1 MKCRQCAFENPE
13 GIKFCGECGNKLE
26 ILCQECNSLNPL
38 QFKYCGECGH
48 KLAILQEKTSKDL
61 SFDEKLTKIQK
72 YLPKGLTD
80 KILSQRERI
89 EGEHKQVTVMFCDL
103 VGYSPIADKLG
114 AEKTYQLMDEIYE
127 LLIHEVHRYEGTVNE
142 LTGDGILALFGAP
155 ITLED
160 APLRATRSA
169 LSIQREISRVAN
181 NEDIPL
187 QMRIGI
193 HTGMVVVGTLG
204 NDLRVD
210 FKAVGET
217 VNTAARLEQLAQP
230 SSVLISDSTYRLIEG
245 FFRFEALGER
255 VVKGKSKPLSV
266 YRVLGSGKSRSR
278 FEARAERGVTQLVGR
293 EREIDILWDCFERV
307 KGGKG
312 QAISIVSEAGMGKSR
327 LLYEFR
333 KLLANEDVTF
343 LEGCCV
349 SYGQNIP
356 YLPIIDL
363 LKDSFRIE
371 SDEDPEVISD
381 KVKRGWEE
389 IYPNSDKSYETD
401 IPYLLDLLSV
411 KNGLEAFNDIDPEN
425 KRRKTFEIIKNLC
438 LGGAQSKPLII
449 AFEDLHWI
457 DKTSEESIINLV
469 EHIPGAMVLLIFT
482 FRSNYLPPWG
492 SKTYYSQITL
502 NRLSNRESMDMIQA
516 FLDANEIDKGLSSL
530 ILERTEGVPLF
541 IEELTRVLRESNSVI
556 KTNEYLSLASD
567 IIESR
572 IPETLHDLLMSR
584 VDRLLEGAK
593 EVLRIGSVIERE
605 FSWTLL
611 KEVSKLTE
619 LELTSRLSHLKEA
632 EIIFERGLFPQVNYV
647 FQHALMQEAVYNSL
661 MEKTRKSYH
670 LSIAKTIENIYADH
684 LEEYSPLLALHY
696 TRGGD
701 HEKGY
706 VYHRKAGNFAAR
718 SYANQEALEHLR
730 QASRLLD
737 KLDPGMKL
745 IEKRVDTTLKLAE
758 VMETLGEFEP
768 TLVLLN
774 EALESFG
781 EIETLPD
788 YPAVLYWIGH
798 TYGNLGNYDESRKYL
813 MQSLELSKESGNIDI
828 EGSAHD
834 YLGQLDFFQ
843 GYFNGAIDHMEAAV
857 SCLREIGNQTR
868 LAWSVTFKAMIICH
882 VKHTDHWEGVLKEAK
897 SVIES
902 SGNERARCL
911 LYIIQSKNMLRTGP
925 YEEAQRIAI
934 EGLKHAEKIG
944 EMIQIPF
951 FWGYAARS
959 ALLSGK
965 PKQALSFISTGK
977 IESEKVGHPL
987 GKNNIKLMKTEILL
1001 NSEQVEE
1008 TIPPIEQVLAFCRQ
1022 LDLGDFQQRALQIT
1036 AEIVST
1042 KTPIDEKK
1050 IDRLMKQANILV
1062 QRSNSL
1068 FNRID
1073 YLLSWARI
1081 NLKLKRSTTVLKMVS
1096 EIKSLY
1102 IELGIKNIPR
1112 ELSWILKDIEEH
1124 KIDNG

>member
-1 MKCRQCAFENPE
+1 MKCQQCGFVNPE

-26 ILCQECNSLNPL
+26 ILCPECNFLNPP
-38 QFKYCGECGH
+38 QFKFCGECGH
-48 KLAILQEKTSKDL
+48 ELSALKNKTPKNL

-103 VGYSPIADKLG
+103 VGYSQISEKMG

-160 APLRATRSA
+160 APIRATRSA
-169 LSIQREISRVAN
+169 LSIQKEISRVAN
-181 NEDIPL
+181 DKDIPL

-217 VNTAARLEQLAQP
+217 VNTAARLEQLAEP

-255 VVKGKSKPLSV
+255 KVKGKSKPFLI

-278 FEARAERGVTQLVGR
+278 FEARAEKGVTQLVGR
-293 EREIDILWDCFERV
+293 EREIDILWDAFERV
-307 KGGKG
+307 KKGNG

-333 KLLANEDVTF
+333 KLLANEDITF

-356 YLPIIDL
+356 YLPIIDV

-371 SDEDPEVISD
+371 PDENPEVIND
-381 KVKRGWEE
+381 KVKLGWEK
-389 IYPNSDKSYETD
+389 IYPKSTKSYKEI
-401 IPYLLDLLSV
+401 IPYLLDLFSV
-411 KNGLEAFNDIDPEN
+411 KKGFQALKDIDPEV
-425 KRRKTFEIIKNLC
+425 KRRNTFEIIKNLC

-457 DKTSEESIINLV
+457 DRTSEESITNLV

-502 NRLSNRESMDMIQA
+502 NRLSNRESLDMIQS
-516 FLDANEIDKGLSSL
+516 FLATNDIAGDLSSL

-541 IEELTRVLRESNSVI
+541 IEELTRALRASNSVI
-556 KTNEYLSLASD
+556 NKNEHIQLESD
-567 IIESR
+567 TAKSR

-611 KEVSKLTE
+611 KEVSKLSE

-632 EIIFERGLFPQVNYV
+632 EIIFERGLFPQVNFV

-661 MEKTRKSYH
+661 MEKTRKNYH
-670 LSIAKTIENIYADH
+670 LSIAETLENIYADH

-696 TRGGD
+696 TRGANY
-701 HEKGY
+701 EKGY
-706 VYHRKAGNFAAR
+706 VYHRMAGSFAAR

-730 QASRLLD
+730 QAFKLLD
-737 KLDPGMKL
+737 KIDPEVKL
-745 IEKRVDTTLKLAE
+745 IEKRLDTTLKLAE

-768 TLVLLN
+768 TLNLMN
-774 EALESFG
+774 EALETVG
-781 EIETLPD
+781 EIKTLPE
-788 YPAVLYWIGH
+788 YPSVLYWIGH

-813 MQSLELSKESGNIDI
+813 TQSLELSIKFGNIDI

-834 YLGQLDFFQ
+834 YLGQLDYFQ
-843 GYFNGAIDHMEAAV
+843 GYLKEAKEHMEAAV
-857 SCLREIGNQTR
+857 RCLRKIGNQTR
-868 LAWSVTFKAMIICH
+868 LAWSVTFEAMIKCYFS
-882 VKHTDHWEGVLKEAK
+882 KPDQWEVILKEA
-897 SVIES
+897 ES
-902 SGNERARCL
+902 LAENSGNERASCL
-911 LYIIQSKNMLRTGP
+911 LYIIITRNMLRIGKH
-925 YEEAQRIAI
+925 EKALRIAL
-934 EGLKHAEKIG
+934 EGLKHAERIG

-951 FWGYAARS
+951 FLAYAATG
-959 ALLSGK
+959 AMLSGR
-965 PKQALSFISTGK
+965 PKQALELINKGK
-977 IESEKVGHPL
+977 EESKKVGHPL
-987 GKNNIKLMKTEILL
+987 GISLIKIIEADILL
-1001 NSEQVEE
+1001 NLNKTEE
-1008 TIPPIEQVLAFCRQ
+1008 SLPSIQDVLEFCKH
-1022 LDLGDFQQRALQIT
+1022 LDLGDILQKALQVS
-1036 AEIVST
+1036 AEIVVY
-1042 KTPIDEKK
+1042 KTPIDENK
-1050 IDRLMKQANILV
+1050 IGSLMKQADMLV
-1062 QRSNSL
+1062 QRSNSR

-1073 YLLSWARI
+1073 YLLTWARI
-1081 NLKLKRSTTVLKMVS
+1081 NLKLNRSTVAFKMVS

-1102 IELGIKNIPR
+1102 RELGIKDIPQ
-1112 ELSWILKDIEEH
+1112 ELSWIQKKIEKVEQ
-1124 KIDNG
+1124 GCG